1 MTIMDE
7 LLYIL
12 ITIISLTFIL
22 LATKLGPQFLIGVVV
37 TLLLIANLFS
47 GRLTVVFGFIN
58 TLALPIYAAI
68 FLATDSAAEHFGKK
82 VAYQVVLMG
91 ILAQICMVI
100 LSQIIIRTSSYGD
113 PLIAESLSAVFGF
126 LPRIILGSLIAY
138 TFSQYFDVTLYHFF
152 KESYRGKH
160 LWLRNCLSTTISQGI
175 DSAIFLFIAF
185 YGVLPKL
192 GELFISVWIFKI
204 IIALVDTPFIYLSY
218 VVLGK
223 KLPTGETRD

>member
-1 MTIMDE
+1 MDE

-58 TLALPIYAAI
+58 TLALPIYAAV
-68 FLATDSAAEHFGKK
+68 FLATDSATEHFGKK
-82 VAYQVVLMG
+82 TAYQVVLMG
-91 ILAQICMVI
+91 VLAQICMVI
-100 LSQIIIRTSSYGD
+100 LSQIIIRTSFYGD

-126 LPRIILGSLIAY
+126 LPRIIFGSLIAY

-218 VVLGK
+218 MVMGK
-223 KLPTGETRD
+223 KLPTGESCD

>member
-1 MTIMDE
+1 MDE

-12 ITIISLTFIL
+12 VTLISLTLVL

-37 TLLLIANLFS
+37 TLLLMANIFS

-82 VAYQVVLMG
+82 VAYQVVVMG

-113 PLIAESLSAVFGF
+113 PVIAESLSTVFGF

-175 DSAIFLFIAF
+175 DSAIFLAIAF

-204 IIALVDTPFIYLSY
+204 VIALVDTPFIYLSY
-218 VVLGK
+218 LILGK
-223 KLPTGETRD
+223 KLPSGESSEQ

>member
-1 MTIMDE
+1 MDE

-58 TLALPIYAAI
+58 TLALPIYAAV
-68 FLATDSAAEHFGKK
+68 FLATDSATEHFGKK
-82 VAYQVVLMG
+82 IAYQVVLMG
-91 ILAQICMVI
+91 VLAQICMVI

-126 LPRIILGSLIAY
+126 LPRIIFGSLIAY

-218 VVLGK
+218 VVMGK
-223 KLPTGETRD
+223 KLPTGESCD